1 MNSVI
6 TDTVMKAA
14 KNIQE
19 FKIPLKTWDGNPCIY
34 ILEKLLFFGEA
45 FGLI

>member
-14 KNIQE
+14 ENIQE

-34 ILEKLLFFGEA
+34 RNCI
-45 FGLI
+45 ISSITCM